1 MVITHTPFTEIH
13 DIFELLEMLLYDDA
27 IDGLTEL
34 PILYSSSKNYRLT
47 AALDFAYCS
56 IHLSLLSETQWSS
69 ILDYHIIVEL
79 ENKEFSRK
87 IC

>member
-1 MVITHTPFTEIH
+1 
-13 DIFELLEMLLYDDA
+13 MLLYDDS

-34 PILYSSSKNYRLT
+34 PVLHSSSKNYRLA
-47 AALDFAYCS
+47 AALNFAYCS

-79 ENKEFSRK
+79 KNEEFSRK
-87 IC
+87 VS